1 MFLSDYIINEE
12 VSEIFMDAIIL
23 ILIPSPQEKPRLYS
37 IQRAKQRETPKVG
50 QDLEA
55 TRKHLNQNTVLPSS
69 NVLAETC
76 EEPTLDFHLPQGTF
90 IHQGYLCD
98 LCGSDDER
106 NVFLDNV
113 LFRNPRNAT
122 LKKACNNSKIQ
133 PAQWGTLPISVQGKH
148 RDGRR

>member
-12 VSEIFMDAIIL
+12 VWENFLGAILL
-23 ILIPSPQEKPRLYS
+23 ILIPSPQEKPRLY
-37 IQRAKQRETPKVG
+37 RERKRETPKVG
-50 QDLEA
+50 KDLEA

-90 IHQGYLCD
+90 THQGYLYD

-122 LKKACNNSKIQ
+122 LKKACNSSKIQ
-133 PAQWGTLPISVQGKH
+133 PA
-148 RDGRR
+148 